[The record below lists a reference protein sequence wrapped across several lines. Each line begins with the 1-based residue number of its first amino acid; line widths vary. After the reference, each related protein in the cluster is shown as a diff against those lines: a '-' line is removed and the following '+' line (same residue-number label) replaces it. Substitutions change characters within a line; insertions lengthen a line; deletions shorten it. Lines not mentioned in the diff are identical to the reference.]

1 MCRTER
7 AVFIPRSNTAADN
20 DLSDRCFA
28 FFPDGSVVQVFFQFR
43 TGSGINWM
51 GENDLTCATDE
62 ALQWSVARIKEACD
76 EQLSL
81 CDKQLLFMD
90 RYDILGNGIE
100 IATYSDGSRIVGN
113 FADEAMTFENISIP
127 AKGYV
132 VM

>member
-1 MCRTER
+1 MHYEKTSDEK
-7 AVFIPRSNTAADN
+7 FFYLFYRSEH
-20 DLSDRCFA
+20 
-28 FFPDGSVVQVFFQFR
+28 DGSSEPTFTAPHCHGAYELLVVTR
-43 TGSGINWM
+43 GSVEAVLN
-51 GENDLTCATDE
+51 GEVKTVSAGE
-62 ALQWSVARIKEACD
+62 V
-76 EQLSL
+76 
-81 CDKQLLFMD
+81 LFMD